1 MSRARRNVKRAGSG
15 PTIVGNQTVT
25 EGEVAVARRST
36 TATIAEVAEHAGVSP
51 ATVSRVFNSRFVGD
65 PAVADRVRASAVEL
79 AYTPNHHARSLAL
92 GKTRAIA
99 FVVPDLANPA
109 FQAILSSLSKSAA
122 RDGYR
127 VLVADSDESR
137 DDEPLLVDE
146 VRRRCDAIVLCA
158 PRMTDDEL
166 VTAAAGI
173 HPLVLINRPMP
184 QIAAPS
190 LSVDYRSGIQAL
202 AAHLVGLG
210 HRRLAYLEGPERS
223 VSNRYR
229 VEGLDAFTAAHPD
242 VTIERMPGGFT
253 SEDGELAAA
262 RVRDS
267 GATAV
272 LAFNDLVAIGLVGA
286 LLDAGVRVPED
297 VSVAGFDDIP
307 FARYTTP
314 PLTTASVPNSAL
326 GEEAWRRMH
335 ALLEG
340 VAPAED
346 VVFQP
351 ELELR
356 GSTGEPLS

>member
-1 MSRARRNVKRAGSG
+1 MVMASHTHEKGAD
-15 PTIVGNQTVT
+15 
-25 EGEVAVARRST
+25 VARRST

-65 PAVADRVRASAVEL
+65 PAVAERVRASAAAL
-79 AYTPNHHARSLAL
+79 SYTPNHHARSLAL
-92 GKTRAIA
+92 GRTRAIA

-166 VTAAAGI
+166 VAAAAGI

-184 QIAAPS
+184 QIDAPS
-190 LSVDYRSGIQAL
+190 LSVDYRSGVQAL
-202 AAHLVGLG
+202 AAHLAGLG
-210 HRRLAYLEGPERS
+210 HRRIAYLEGPERS

-229 VEGLDAFTAAHPD
+229 REGLDAFAATHPE

-253 SEDGELAAA
+253 TEDGEAAAA
-262 RVRDS
+262 RVRES
-267 GATAV
+267 GVTAV
-272 LAFNDLVAIGLVGA
+272 LAYNDLVAIGLVGA
-286 LLDAGVRVPED
+286 LLDAGVRVPD
-297 VSVAGFDDIP
+297 DIAIAGFDDIP

-340 VAPAED
+340 QPPAED

-356 GSTGEPLS
+356 ASTGEPVS